1 MLPFTDLTAAVD
13 EPKTARMEQ
22 RTKPHVK
29 TEIQQAAALLGVDET
44 AFITNAA
51 YDRARNV
58 IADHARTVLQAA
70 DRDALLSALDNPS
83 APAEAMKQAFDLHE
97 THVVHEE

>member
-13 EPKTARMEQ
+13 EPKSARMEQ

-29 TEIQQAAALLGVDET
+29 LEIQQAAALLGVDET

-51 YDRARNV
+51 YERARLV
-58 IADHARTVLQAA
+58 IADHQRTVLQAR
-70 DRDALLSALDNPS
+70 DRDVLLSALDNPP
-83 APAEAMKQAFDLHE
+83 APTPAMQKAFGMHQA
-97 THVVHEE
+97 HVVHEE

>member
-13 EPKTARMEQ
+13 EPKSARMEQ

-29 TEIQQAAALLGVDET
+29 LEIQQAAALLGVDET
-44 AFITNAA
+44 AFITSAA
-51 YDRARNV
+51 YDRARDV
-58 IADHARTVLQAA
+58 IVDHSKTILQAR
-70 DRDALLSALDNPS
+70 DREVLLTALDNPP
-83 APAEAMKQAFDLHE
+83 APTSVMKKAFDLHE